1 MAYALEPSAKDME
14 RTVRLA
20 DAVRERHGRRRQ
32 PGSQFDDELAAAGD
46 TRAGQHLHDGVG
58 LAGLRII
65 VAGEHLESLAALVR
79 SESTIYS
86 VYTVARTAAEVAARA
101 WWLLDPSIGGAD
113 RAQRSLADELY
124 SLDRREDL
132 GGELAGN
139 ARARRE
145 ELRRLADDENLH
157 VKDRNRRPGGTAL
170 MREVFGIVRGHDD
183 DQGAIVYRLL
193 SAFTHGTG
201 YALNMLLEPTGEP
214 DAEGLLP
221 TQVQTGV
228 AWEATVCL
236 MAFRPYRAAL
246 DAQRRL
252 HGWHASGLLS
262 QAAYTSAGLRLL
274 IDRHHAGRRARTS
287 KP

>member
-1 MAYALEPSAKDME
+1 MTYALEPSAKHME

-20 DAVRERHGRRRQ
+20 DAVRERYGRRRQ

-46 TRAGQHLHDGVG
+46 TRAGQHLHDGVN

-79 SESTIYS
+79 SESIIYP

-101 WWLLDPSIGGAD
+101 WWLLDPSIDGAD
-113 RAQRSLADELY
+113 RAQRSLTDELFN
-124 SLDRREDL
+124 LEQREDL
-132 GGELAGN
+132 GGEYAGN

-145 ELRRLADDENLH
+145 ELHRLGDDENLH
-157 VKDRNRRPGGTAL
+157 VKDRNQRPGGTAL
-170 MREVFGIVRGHDD
+170 MRKVFRDIRGLDD
-183 DQGAIVYRLL
+183 EQGAIVYQLL

-214 DAEGLLP
+214 DAEGILP
-221 TQVQTGV
+221 TQVQTAV

-246 DAQRRL
+246 YAQRRL
-252 HGWHASGLLS
+252 HEWDASELLS

-274 IDRHHAGRRARTS
+274 IDRHHAG
-287 KP
+287 